1 MSNGDRRVGRPC
13 KRFSAESRT
22 SKQFDRSMRRYEPRK
37 SVVVNKDN
45 TSHYVYNFILLK
57 NRDHPLE
64 KEYLSK
70 GKRKS
75 SSVEFPHL
83 CKKAI
88 YSIFLTSNVSTMGSI
103 VSQLFGKRK
112 DLNLNGW
119 ALNGWNLSYLT

>member
-1 MSNGDRRVGRPC
+1 MAKLNKMSNLAIASVVKKNFPFFLSFSFQNWASAREVSMSNGDRRVGRPC

-64 KEYLSK
+64 KRIFK
-70 GKRKS
+70 KR
-75 SSVEFPHL
+75 
-83 CKKAI
+83 
-88 YSIFLTSNVSTMGSI
+88 
-103 VSQLFGKRK
+103 
-112 DLNLNGW
+112 
-119 ALNGWNLSYLT
+119 